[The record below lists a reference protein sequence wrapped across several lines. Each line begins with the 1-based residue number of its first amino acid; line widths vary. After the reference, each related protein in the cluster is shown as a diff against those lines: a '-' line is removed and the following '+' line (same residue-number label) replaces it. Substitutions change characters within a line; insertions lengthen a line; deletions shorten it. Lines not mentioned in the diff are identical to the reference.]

1 MLIFCDIIETK
12 PHERF
17 FKKTISYRTFATINS
32 FLLKIVKNIAN
43 FYTDEKTFVTIG
55 TFDGV
60 HFGHQK
66 ILEKLVSEAKAAGKK
81 AVLLTFFPHPRMVL
95 QKNTTIELLN
105 TIDERAQL
113 LEKTG
118 LDYLIIHPFD
128 KAFSKTTALEFVK
141 EILVNT
147 FNISKLIIGYDHHF
161 GKNREGNIKQ
171 LTEYSHLY
179 NFIVEEIPAQDID
192 DVSVSST
199 KVRRALANGNLKT
212 ANNYLGYNFML
223 NGFVV
228 NGKKIGGTIGYPTAN
243 IDIKEAYKL
252 IPKVGVYVV
261 KSVIENK
268 IVYGM
273 MNIGNRPTV
282 NGKHQTIE
290 VHFFDF
296 ERDLYGKNLKIELI
310 YFLRDEHKFDSLD
323 SLILQLKKDEQTSRN
338 YIQDNL

>member
-1 MLIFCDIIETK
+1 MQNHTRGFL
-12 PHERF
+12 
-17 FKKTISYRTFATINS
+17 KKTISYRTFATINS

-66 ILEKLVSEAKAAGKK
+66 ILEKLVSEAKEAGKK
-81 AVLLTFFPHPRMVL
+81 AILLTFFPHPRMVL
-95 QKNTTIELLN
+95 QKNATIELLN
-105 TIDERAQL
+105 TIDERAKL

-141 EILVNT
+141 DILVNT

-161 GKNREGNIKQ
+161 GKNREGNIEQ

-179 NFIVEEIPAQDID
+179 DFIVEEIPAQDID

-199 KVRRALANGNLKT
+199 KVRRALSKGNLKT

-243 IDIKEAYKL
+243 IDIKEDYKL

-261 KSVIENK
+261 KSLIENK
-268 IVYGM
+268 TVYGM

-323 SLILQLKKDEQTSRN
+323 SLILQLKEDEQTSRN

>member
-1 MLIFCDIIETK
+1 
-12 PHERF
+12 
-17 FKKTISYRTFATINS
+17 
-32 FLLKIVKNIAN
+32 LKIVKNIAN
-43 FYTDEKTFVTIG
+43 FSTDEKTFVTIG

-66 ILEKLVSEAKAAGKK
+66 ILEKLVSEAKEAGKK
-81 AVLLTFFPHPRMVL
+81 AILLTFFPHPRMIL
-95 QKNTTIELLN
+95 QKNATIELLN
-105 TIDERAQL
+105 TIDERAAL
-113 LEKTG
+113 LKKTG

-161 GKNREGNIKQ
+161 GKNREGNIEQ
-171 LTEYSHLY
+171 LTAYSHLY
-179 NFIVEEIPAQDID
+179 DFVVEEIPAQDID

-199 KVRRALANGNLKT
+199 KIRRALANGNLKT
-212 ANNYLGYNFML
+212 ANNYLGYSFML

-243 IDIKEAYKL
+243 IDIKEDYKL

-261 KSVIENK
+261 KSFLANK
-268 IVYGM
+268 TVYGM

-323 SLILQLKKDEQTSRN
+323 SLILQLKEDEQTSRN
-338 YIQDNL
+338 YIQNNL

>member
-1 MLIFCDIIETK
+1 M
-12 PHERF
+12 
-17 FKKTISYRTFATINS
+17 INL

-43 FYTDEKTFVTIG
+43 FSTDEKTFVTIG

-66 ILEKLVSEAKAAGKK
+66 ILEKLVSEAKEAGKK
-81 AVLLTFFPHPRMVL
+81 AILLTFFPHPRMVL
-95 QKNTTIELLN
+95 QKNATIELLN
-105 TIDERAQL
+105 TIDERAKL

-161 GKNREGNIKQ
+161 GKNREGNIEQ

-179 NFIVEEIPAQDID
+179 DFIVEEIPAQDID

-243 IDIKEAYKL
+243 IDIKEDYKL

-261 KSVIENK
+261 KSLIENK
-268 IVYGM
+268 TVYGM

-323 SLILQLKKDEQTSRN
+323 SLILQLKEDEQTSRN

>member
-1 MLIFCDIIETK
+1 M
-12 PHERF
+12 
-17 FKKTISYRTFATINS
+17 
-32 FLLKIVKNIAN
+32 KIVENIAN
-43 FYTDEKTFVTIG
+43 FSPDEKTFVTIG

-81 AVLLTFFPHPRMVL
+81 AILLTFFPHPRMVL
-95 QKNTTIELLN
+95 QKNATIELLN
-105 TIDERAQL
+105 TIDERAKL

-161 GKNREGNIKQ
+161 GKNREGNLKQ

-179 NFIVEEIPAQDID
+179 DFKVEEIPAQDID

-261 KSVIENK
+261 KSFIENK
-268 IVYGM
+268 TVYGM

-296 ERDLYGKNLKIELI
+296 ERDLYGENLKIELI
-310 YFLRDEHKFDSLD
+310 YFLRDEYKFDSLD
-323 SLILQLKKDEQTSRN
+323 SLILQLKEDEQTSRN